1 MNSGSKM
8 KRSSSERGTASRRAE
23 EHDAS
28 NPFCAANP
36 DLSEHSPSRNQ
47 LDPEEATPSFR
58 RTNVGGLRAHVR
70 ADHVAVTKKRK

>member
-1 MNSGSKM
+1 M
-8 KRSSSERGTASRRAE
+8 KRSSSENKAVGRKAE

-36 DLSEHSPSRNQ
+36 DLSEHSPSRQ
-47 LDPEEATPSFR
+47 FETEEATPSFR
-58 RTNVGGLRAHVR
+58 ATNVGGFRAHVR